1 MNDWTPILE
10 ENLSTRPEPENK
22 IDKYVVAV
30 TKDARLIGHLKK
42 EKLVTVFYLLQANP
56 MNTASIT
63 VTGISVNFGD
73 GQGL

>member
-30 TKDARLIGHLKK
+30 TKDSRLIGHLKK